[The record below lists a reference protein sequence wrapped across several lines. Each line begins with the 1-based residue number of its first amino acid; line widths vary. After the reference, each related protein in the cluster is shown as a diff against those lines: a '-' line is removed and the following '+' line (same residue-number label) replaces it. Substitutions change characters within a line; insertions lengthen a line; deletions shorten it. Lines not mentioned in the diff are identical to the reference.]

1 MRGASYP
8 QCCDAGGRGVE
19 ADVALGLVKRLLWNA
34 LVISA
39 PVLGAALAVGLA
51 ISVLQVATQ
60 LQEMTLTYVPKM
72 LVVVLALIAL
82 GPWMLHQLTQF
93 ATAMMRL
100 CSVPALPPRVTAHP
114 ILAPPQHQG
123 RPGVAVQAR
132 DQDEPPGAIGRQHP
146 AGLGA

>member
-1 MRGASYP
+1 M
-8 QCCDAGGRGVE
+8 
-19 ADVALGLVKRLLWNA
+19 ALGLVNRLLWNA

-100 CSVPALPPRVTAHP
+100 IPA
-114 ILAPPQHQG
+114 ILGVRARTPFVLGQHGAPLST
-123 RPGVAVQAR
+123 
-132 DQDEPPGAIGRQHP
+132 
-146 AGLGA
+146 LG

>member
-1 MRGASYP
+1 VGHVSRRCSAQSLGLLSFPQAIPFLHLQVAVRGASYP
-8 QCCDAGGRGVE
+8 QCCDAGGRDVE
-19 ADVALGLVKRLLWNA
+19 ADVALGLVNRLLWTA

-100 CSVPALPPRVTAHP
+100 CGVTEFSRRV
-114 ILAPPQHQG
+114 
-123 RPGVAVQAR
+123 
-132 DQDEPPGAIGRQHP
+132 
-146 AGLGA
+146 AG